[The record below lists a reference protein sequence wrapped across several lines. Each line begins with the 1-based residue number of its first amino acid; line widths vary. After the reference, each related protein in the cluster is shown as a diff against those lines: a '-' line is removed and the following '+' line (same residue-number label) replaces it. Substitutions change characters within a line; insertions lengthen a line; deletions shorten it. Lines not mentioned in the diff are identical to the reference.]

1 MEVLFATKNP
11 AKVKR
16 YVSKLEQKGIQVL
29 TLKDIDVKL
38 EVEETG
44 KNAIENAYLKA
55 KSYYD
60 ATGIITIGIDD
71 TLFIEG
77 LSDEKQPGTNVR
89 RVNGKELT
97 DDEMI
102 EYYTNLVKENGDKL
116 IAKWV
121 YGMVICNGKESKK
134 YIWEKEQFYLVD
146 KPSEK
151 RTHGYPL
158 NSISV
163 MPSTNKYFV
172 ELTLEEKEN
181 SKNNDEGA
189 INFILDSLK

>member
-11 AKVKR
+11 AKIKR
-16 YVSKLEQKGIQVL
+16 YVNKLEQRGIKVL
-29 TLKDIDVKL
+29 TLKEIDVKL

-77 LSDEKQPGTNVR
+77 LSDDKQPGTNVR

-151 RTHGYPL
+151 RTPGYPL

-163 MPSTNKYFV
+163 MPSNNKYFV
-172 ELTLEEKEN
+172 DLTSEEKEN
-181 SKNNDEGA
+181 SKGNDEGA
-189 INFILDSLK
+189 INFILESLR

>member
-11 AKVKR
+11 AKIKR
-16 YVSKLEQKGIQVL
+16 YVSKLEQRGIKVL
-29 TLKDIDVKL
+29 TLKDIDVIL

-60 ATGIITIGIDD
+60 ATGIISIGIDD

-163 MPSTNKYFV
+163 MPSNNKYFV
-172 ELTLEEKEN
+172 DLMPEEN
-181 SKNNDEGA
+181 SKSNDEGA
-189 INFILDSLK
+189 INFILESLK